1 MDRTL
6 EVLEGNVDRL
16 LARHS
21 ALISERNGLQAVVDD
36 LQRRTGQLEA
46 GLAAA
51 RSEVARLEQLLGRES
66 GRSRKAAGEIQSLI
80 DRLEGRGEVPQA
92 AIAPRAAEMPQPALV
107 PRPSAVPRQTV
118 HAPQV
123 VPAAVSPAAVQPQ
136 TAVLPLPAAAP
147 PAAEDPFETAVSA
160 LRGIAL
166 DREHATTASGMNKR
180 LF

>member
-21 ALISERNGLQAVVDD
+21 ALISERNGLQATVDE
-36 LQRRTGQLEA
+36 LQRRAGQLEA

-51 RSEVARLEQLLGRES
+51 RSEVSRLEQLLGRES
-66 GRSRKAAGEIQSLI
+66 GRNRKAAGEIQSLI
-80 DRLEGRGEVPQA
+80 DRLEEREEIPAAGHVPQPVAVSRPA
-92 AIAPRAAEMPQPALV
+92 AVQQP
-107 PRPSAVPRQTV
+107 
-118 HAPQV
+118 
-123 VPAAVSPAAVQPQ
+123 PAAVSPAGPRPQ
-136 TAVLPLPAAAP
+136 TASLPQPAAAIP
-147 PAAEDPFETAVSA
+147 SAENPFETAVSA

-166 DREHATTASGMNKR
+166 DREHATAASGMNKR